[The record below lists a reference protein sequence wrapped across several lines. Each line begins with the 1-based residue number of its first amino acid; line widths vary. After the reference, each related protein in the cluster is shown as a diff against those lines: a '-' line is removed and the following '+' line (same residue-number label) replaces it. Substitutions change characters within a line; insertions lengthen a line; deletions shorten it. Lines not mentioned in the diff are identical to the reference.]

1 MTSIGSDAFRGDT
14 LVYLKYN
21 CQADLPR
28 KISPI
33 NRLSTLIIGD
43 SVTSIG
49 LEAFRNCTSLSFV
62 TIPNSVTYIDIGAFY
77 GCTGL
82 TSITIPN
89 SVSQIGMSAFASCS
103 LDSLTIGNGLNTIGS
118 NAFGRDTLVYLNYNC
133 PANITDA
140 ITKDRLS
147 TVVIGEQITSIVGN
161 AFRYCSSIDTIYLLP
176 NTPPLLENPYV
187 FDGNSTNRV
196 FIVGDCSSY
205 DNYYTTDPNNYWYN
219 YRDALRNPSNDI
231 VFTVMPNDT
240 LSEQGYVTASTVKCD
255 STVTIQAYPNDGY
268 IFDHWSNGST
278 TNPDTIHLT
287 GDSTVTAFFLARSI
301 INLFPNDSTC
311 DGKGTTSYSQ
321 INEHQ
326 VRIDATPSYGY
337 HFAMWSDGD
346 TSNPRIITLT
356 HDTTFTAI
364 FVPNEYTLTFLSGDN
379 NMGIVN
385 IVSISGIYLD
395 TSQNIFATA
404 LPHYHFTHWSDGT
417 TENPRRFVFLG
428 DQTYSALFA
437 IDTHTVIVQ
446 LDDIVHGSVTGG
458 GSFEY
463 GTPAT
468 VSASSYSGFH
478 FTHWSNGATYN
489 PYTFAVVEDK
499 NLTAFFVA
507 DGESWQD
514 TVIVYDTTYF
524 LLHDTTVI
532 NNYIHDTTI
541 VDNWIYDTTY
551 LWQYDT
557 TVINN
562 YIHDTTIVDNWIY
575 DTTYLW
581 QYDTT
586 VVTLFDTTMIH
597 DTIIITE
604 SLTYHNLSVITNN
617 PVLGI
622 VAGSGQFPEGTQV
635 EIAAIP
641 MEGCNF
647 VSWSDGSTENP
658 HTVILN
664 ENAYYIATFS
674 QSSQGTNSPIQSKWY
689 AYSES
694 GTIVVMGD
702 NLGEIQIL
710 DELGRLLHSYSS
722 PANVVRFIVPSSGIY
737 FVRVDNSG
745 AKRIVV
751 IR

>member
-1 MTSIGSDAFRGDT
+1 
-14 LVYLKYN
+14 
-21 CQADLPR
+21 
-28 KISPI
+28 
-33 NRLSTLIIGD
+33 
-43 SVTSIG
+43 
-49 LEAFRNCTSLSFV
+49 
-62 TIPNSVTYIDIGAFY
+62 
-77 GCTGL
+77 
-82 TSITIPN
+82 
-89 SVSQIGMSAFASCS
+89 
-103 LDSLTIGNGLNTIGS
+103 
-118 NAFGRDTLVYLNYNC
+118 
-133 PANITDA
+133 
-140 ITKDRLS
+140 
-147 TVVIGEQITSIVGN
+147 
-161 AFRYCSSIDTIYLLP
+161 
-176 NTPPLLENPYV
+176 
-187 FDGNSTNRV
+187 
-196 FIVGDCSSY
+196 
-205 DNYYTTDPNNYWYN
+205 
-219 YRDALRNPSNDI
+219 
-231 VFTVMPNDT
+231 
-240 LSEQGYVTASTVKCD
+240 
-255 STVTIQAYPNDGY
+255 
-268 IFDHWSNGST
+268 
-278 TNPDTIHLT
+278 
-287 GDSTVTAFFLARSI
+287 
-301 INLFPNDSTC
+301 
-311 DGKGTTSYSQ
+311 
-321 INEHQ
+321 
-326 VRIDATPSYGY
+326 
-337 HFAMWSDGD
+337 MWSDGD

-404 LPHYHFTHWSDGT
+404 LPHYNFTHWSDGT

-507 DGESWQD
+507 DDESWQD

-524 LLHDTTVI
+524 LLHDTTVINNYIHDTTIVDNWIYDTTYLWQYDTTVINNYIHDTTIVDNWIYDTTYLWQYDTTVINNYIHDTTIVDNWIYDTTYLWQYDTTVI